1 MLEYNWGSS
10 LNNIPLE
17 WLSGNGNLYSVKALC
32 IFCQNF
38 KLNCWF
44 CHSFPRCKCSMCK
57 EMDNPLLCYV
67 KLVFLWSFQNHKNC
81 SKCVNLQVAIDFNGS
96 SPARSCLAKLVVTL
110 VVTYQVASI
119 HRSQYWLHCSHNSH
133 CWHVIIAEVPNWS
146 TMQKIPNLF
155 SLVMT
160 VITKQG
166 EQLTYISC
174 C

>member
-10 LNNIPLE
+10 SNNIPLE
-17 WLSGNGNLYSVKALC
+17 WLSVNGNLYSVKALC

-81 SKCVNLQVAIDFNGS
+81 SKCVNLQVAIDFDGS
-96 SPARSCLAKLVVTL
+96 SPATVL
-110 VVTYQVASI
+110 Q
-119 HRSQYWLHCSHNSH
+119 
-133 CWHVIIAEVPNWS
+133 
-146 TMQKIPNLF
+146 IPNLF
-155 SLVMT
+155 SLDSLTHSLSDDNNNEAGRTIDLYILLLEVL
-160 VITKQG
+160 KLPWQ
-166 EQLTYISC
+166 QLQNKSAVFDDEIAHIICATYP
-174 C
+174 